1 MALTR
6 NKKIIIGG
14 AILATLVIVVL
25 AAVFAGR
32 KDAAEVS
39 VTKLEKKT
47 ALKSTVTSSGEV
59 RPIQY
64 INLTS
69 EVQGRIEEIYVKEG
83 QEVTK
88 GQPLVKLDP
97 TQLQTNQDAQLASL
111 QASRDDLQVTRSQ
124 VVAAQNQY
132 SQSQQS
138 LNATEAAV
146 STALQQVSSA
156 QESVN
161 QARQQVVASQTDVD
175 RAAVEVNAANRELK
189 RTIDLVESGVLSK
202 LEYDTAKDRVANA
215 EVGLRNAKSRL
226 ESQKIA
232 ITEAQSRVKE
242 AQNRVTESRA
252 RVNQQKVAVKDAARG
267 VESASFSVNAGMK
280 RSNQQEALLRGQT
293 NQRDK
298 TLQVSPI
305 NGIVA
310 EIPSKAGTFAVA
322 GFSTT
327 ALMTIADMSGVNVE
341 VKIDET
347 SIDKVKVGQKAKV
360 KVDALGETEIEG
372 EVIQKTP
379 LALGKSAQGGG
390 LSTTINTQEAKEFR
404 VVIQLSSLD
413 ETVRKSLRPGMSA
426 TAAITTDTAND
437 VIAVPIQAIVE
448 KQPDSE
454 KATPTAEGMKN
465 NVPSLDKPKAIRGVF
480 IMDGK
485 KAKFVEVETGITGE
499 SDIQITT
506 GLSEGVEVITGPSK
520 VLKSMKDGDAVKIL
534 VKKDAEASK

>member
-14 AILATLVIVVL
+14 AILATLLIVVL
-25 AAVFAGR
+25 VAVFAGR
-32 KDAAEVS
+32 KDAAEVT
-39 VTKLEKKT
+39 VTKLEKKLT
-47 ALKSTVTSSGEV
+47 LKSTVTSSGEV

-97 TQLQTNQDAQLASL
+97 TQLQSSQDAQAAAF

-124 VVAAQNQY
+124 VIAAQNQY

-146 STALQQVSSA
+146 STAQQQVSSA

-175 RAAVEVNAANRELK
+175 RAIVEVNAANRELK
-189 RTIDLVESGVLSK
+189 RTIELVESGVVSK
-202 LEYDTAKDRVANA
+202 LEYDQAKDRVENA
-215 EVGLRNAKSRL
+215 AVGLRNAKARL
-226 ESQKIA
+226 DAQKISVTESQN
-232 ITEAQSRVKE
+232 RVKE

-252 RVNQQKVAVKDAARG
+252 RSNQQRIAVKDASRG
-267 VESASFSVNAGMK
+267 VDSANLSVKSGQN
-280 RSNQQEALLRGQT
+280 RTNQQEAFLRGQT

-298 TLQVSPI
+298 TLQVAPI

-347 SIDKVKVGQKAKV
+347 SIDKVKVGQPVKV
-360 KVDALGETEIEG
+360 KVDALGENELDG

-379 LALGKSAQGGG
+379 LALGKSQQSGG
-390 LSTTINTQEAKEFR
+390 LSTNINTQEAKEFR
-404 VVIQLSSLD
+404 VVIQLNNLD

-426 TAAITTDTAND
+426 TASITTDTAKD
-437 VIAVPIQAIVE
+437 LIAVPIQSIVE
-448 KQPDSE
+448 KLPESE
-454 KATPTAEGMKN
+454 KTEPTPEGMKN
-465 NVPSLDKPKAIRGVF
+465 NLPSLDKPKSIRGVF
-480 IMDGK
+480 ILDGN

-499 SDIQITT
+499 SDIQIKV
-506 GLSEGVEVITGPSK
+506 GLEEGKEVITGPSK
-520 VLKSMKDGDAVKIL
+520 VLKSLKDGDIVKIQ
-534 VKKDAEASK
+534 VKKETEASK